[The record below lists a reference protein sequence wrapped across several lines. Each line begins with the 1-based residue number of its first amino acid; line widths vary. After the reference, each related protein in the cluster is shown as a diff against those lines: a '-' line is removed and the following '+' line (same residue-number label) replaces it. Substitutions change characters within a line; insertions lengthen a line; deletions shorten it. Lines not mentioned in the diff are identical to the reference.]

1 MDTPQEILKMPNTPR
16 VCRYCGQ
23 ILKDGRHS
31 PEEAQELVDAAEP
44 APEPVDDTPYLDRF
58 CAAFRDLALS
68 VPPSVRKS
76 ALKKCE
82 RTGLD
87 PMENDPL
94 VEAVLEKAHASYVRK
109 KERARASSAKRRSQ
123 LAQPNDD

>member
-31 PEEAQELVDAAEP
+31 PEEAQELVDATPPADEP
-44 APEPVDDTPYLDRF
+44 DTGF

-76 ALKKCE
+76 AIKKCE
-82 RTGLD
+82 RTGLN

-94 VEAVLEKAHASYVRK
+94 VEAVLTKAHASYVRK
-109 KERARASSAKRRSQ
+109 KERARESSAKRREQRSQ
-123 LAQPNDD
+123 LAQPDDD